1 MNFIWLNIYSLRK
14 IRNFV
19 SLKYLK
25 WNLSFYVLL
34 QKISEVFHRY
44 NDKNKIFFIRFVEQC
59 VLLLTEPFYPCI
71 QVHALRCTTM
81 WPPLVLVLCGAR
93 QPYGAYA

>member
-44 NDKNKIFFIRFVEQC
+44 NDKNKIFFYTLCRAVCAAPYGTFLSI
-59 VLLLTEPFYPCI
+59 
-71 QVHALRCTTM
+71 VHALRCTTM

-93 QPYGAYA
+93 QPYEVYA